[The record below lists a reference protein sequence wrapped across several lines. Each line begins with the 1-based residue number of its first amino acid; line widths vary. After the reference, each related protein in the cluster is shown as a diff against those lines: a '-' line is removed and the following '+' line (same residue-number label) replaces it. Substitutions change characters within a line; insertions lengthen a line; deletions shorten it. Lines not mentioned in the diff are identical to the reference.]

1 MKILH
6 VIAQK
11 PQDTGSG
18 VYVKNLIKQ
27 LNGCEQALIAGI
39 DREDEIDTG
48 ISFYPVVFRQGKLD
62 FPVVG
67 MSDRMPYES
76 TIYSEL
82 NGEKLKNW
90 KNVFRER
97 LLEAKEQFS
106 PDIVVSHHLYLLT
119 SMVKE
124 IFEGTRVVGVCHATD
139 IRQLMTHEL
148 EREYIKDQISK
159 LEMVFALHEKQKDQI
174 ADIFSVDHNR
184 IEVMGLG
191 YDDEIF
197 NGDRKKKEKKEIWY
211 VGKVAY
217 AKGVDELLEAYEK
230 MDMNSGEV
238 SLKIAGGISGSEGR
252 KLREKAE
259 SLSRSV
265 ELLGRT
271 EQEQLAEQMKSGHIL
286 VLPSYY
292 EGFPMVVIEALASG
306 MTVIIN
312 DLPGL
317 RGALGREI
325 TESGRVYF
333 LPMPKLEG
341 IDKIDPDHRM
351 TYIDDLCTKLEEVVG
366 SKERKKILNLEKFT
380 WQGVGER
387 YREVIEKNTKRP
399 LHNMGKKGKI

>member
-27 LNGCEQALIAGI
+27 MNGCEQALIAGV
-39 DREDEIDTG
+39 DAEDEIDIG
-48 ISFYPVVFRQGKLD
+48 ISFYPVVFRDGKLD

-76 TIYSEL
+76 TTYKEL
-82 NGEKLKNW
+82 KGERLESW
-90 KNVFRER
+90 KSIFRER
-97 LLEAKEQFS
+97 LLRVKEEFA

-119 SMVKE
+119 SMVNE
-124 IFEGTRVVGVCHATD
+124 IFEGTVVAGVCHATD
-139 IRQLMTHEL
+139 IRQLMTHGL
-148 EREYIKDQISK
+148 EREYIKEQISK
-159 LEMVFALHEKQKDQI
+159 LDMVFALHEKQKDQI
-174 ADIFSVDHNR
+174 ADIFSVDHDR

-197 NGDRKKKEKKEIWY
+197 AGSREKREKKEIWY

-230 MDMNSGEV
+230 MDVKEEEV
-238 SLKIAGGISGSEGR
+238 GLKIAGGISGSEGK

-259 SLSRSV
+259 SLSKRV

-271 EQEQLAEQMKSGHIL
+271 EQEILADQMKYGHIL

-306 MTVIIN
+306 MTVVIN

-317 RGALGREI
+317 REALGREI
-325 TESGRVYF
+325 TESGRIHF
-333 LPMPKLEG
+333 LPMPELEG
-341 IDKIDPDHRM
+341 IDRIASEQRM
-351 TYIDDLCTKLEEVVG
+351 TYINDLCSKLEEVVE
-366 SKERKKILNLEKFT
+366 SNPRKKNLNLERFT
-380 WQGVGER
+380 WEGIGKR
-387 YREVIEKNTKRP
+387 YRKAIEKKQKD
-399 LHNMGKKGKI
+399 LCII

>member
-1 MKILH
+1 
-6 VIAQK
+6 
-11 PQDTGSG
+11 
-18 VYVKNLIKQ
+18 
-27 LNGCEQALIAGI
+27 
-39 DREDEIDTG
+39 
-48 ISFYPVVFRQGKLD
+48 
-62 FPVVG
+62 

-325 TESGRVYF
+325 TESGRIYF